1 MKKIKTSN
9 RPMVETT
16 DTMNLPNG
24 GVITVKPIKRKAEK
38 KTIPQAHRKGLSMP
52 SKDEQFKM
60 FQETGLTPEER
71 LLCAIFG
78 EKCEGLPKEE
88 RTKKNFNLLYGAQ
101 LRAEKKMAE
110 EEAYIHGGK
119 RVDFINEKAVRYAR
133 RELKAGKSYAEVA
146 KEIGTTVYSLKFRF
160 SADYNKPHILLLGEA
175 QLRNAQKTGD
185 KKLEKVAF
193 KNIEEGKKVLAD
205 KDAFDKDFKAKR
217 KAADAKARKIA
228 NSIGVKVIRFGAGV
242 DTMDEL
248 HALVKAGKAKPG
260 RMYYLNDGTEF
271 IFDGKKFINTFDDK

>member
-1 MKKIKTSN
+1 MKKVKKSKL
-9 RPMVETT
+9 PMVETT
-16 DTMNLPNG
+16 DTTNLPNG
-24 GVITVKPIKRKAEK
+24 GVITVKPLKRKAEK
-38 KTIPQAHRKGLSMP
+38 KIPAARRNGLQMP
-52 SKDEQFKM
+52 SKEEQFKM

-78 EKCEGLPKEE
+78 EKGEGLPKEQ

-101 LRAEKKMAE
+101 LRAQKKMDE

-119 RVDFINEKAVRYAR
+119 RVDYINEKAVRYAR

-146 KEIGTTVYSLKFRF
+146 KALKTNVYTLKFRF

-175 QLRNAQKTGD
+175 QFRNAQKTGD
-185 KKLEKVAF
+185 KKLEKIAL
-193 KNIEEGKKVLAD
+193 KNIADGKKVAAD
-205 KDAFDKDFKAKR
+205 KKAFDKVFKAAR

-228 NSIGVKVIRFGAGV
+228 DSIGVKVIRFGAGV

-248 HALVKAGKAKPG
+248 NDLVKAGKAKPG

-271 IFDGKKFINTFDDK
+271 IFDGKKFINTFSND

>member
-1 MKKIKTSN
+1 MKKVKKSE

-24 GVITVKPIKRKAEK
+24 GVITVKPLKRKTDK
-38 KTIPQAHRKGLSMP
+38 KVPTASRKGLQMP
-52 SKDEQFKM
+52 SKEEQFKM

-78 EKCEGLPKEE
+78 EKGEGLPKEE

-101 LRAEKKMAE
+101 LRAQKKMDE

-119 RVDFINEKAVRYAR
+119 RVDYLNEKAVRYAR

-146 KEIGTTVYSLKFRF
+146 KELKTNVYSLKFRF
-160 SADYNKPHILLLGEA
+160 SADYNKPHVLLLGEA

-185 KKLEKVAF
+185 KKLEKIAL
-193 KNIEEGKKVLAD
+193 KNIADGKKVAAD
-205 KDAFDKDFKAKR
+205 KKAFDKEFKAKR

-228 NSIGVKVIRFGAGV
+228 DSIGVKVIRFGAGV

-248 HALVKAGKAKPG
+248 NALVKAGKAKPG

-271 IFDGKKFINTFDDK
+271 IFDGKKLISTFDND